1 MARAEGRVPRNS
13 ARAIE
18 LETGRAHL
26 RRPSAARE
34 WHSASQRPCH
44 SKSHRG
50 RPRREAANPRLD
62 RQRPCRDFKI
72 SEPRRGRY
80 LYRLC
85 SETFKAGMRGGGGIV
100 GCAIACELAGHGL
113 SGAAI
118 EKHPTAC
125 QETSAINSRVIHS
138 GFHEIPGTLK
148 AQLAREGS
156 RLIIRYAEERGVK
169 LLRTGML
176 IAVPHGSI
184 RAGLWREAGA
194 LWKMWAQG
202 RQQKIP
208 FRVVLSAGGVERI
221 APIQAM
227 SGIFIPSVC
236 VIDLETLMQVLLNDA
251 KTARRQCS

>member
-1 MARAEGRVPRNS
+1 GGSHLSCASTARRGDSSSER
-13 ARAIE
+13 
-18 LETGRAHL
+18 H
-26 RRPSAARE
+26 
-34 WHSASQRPCH
+34 CH
-44 SKSHRG
+44 FESHRG

-62 RQRPCRDFKI
+62 GQRTCRQIKI
-72 SEPRRGRY
+72 AQPRRGRD
-80 LYRLC
+80 LYRF
-85 SETFKAGMRGGGGIV
+85 SREMFDAGIVGGGGIV
-100 GCAIACELAGHGL
+100 GCAIARELAGRGL
-113 SGAAI
+113 SVAAI

-125 QETSAINSRVIHS
+125 QETSALNSRVIHS

-148 AQLAREGS
+148 AELAREGS

-208 FRVVLSAGGVERI
+208 FRVVLTARGVQRI

-227 SGIFIPSVC
+227 SGIFLSSVY
-236 VIDLETLMQVLLNDA
+236 VQVSAPVEKLLL
-251 KTARRQCS
+251 TYW